1 MESAQTTQNS
11 APLHDD
17 FETPAAIAARSA
29 SLVRIRPEKGWV
41 SLKLGEL
48 WQYRELLFFLTWR
61 DVKVRYK
68 QTILGAAWAIIQPF
82 FTMVVFSLF
91 FGRLAGIPSDGI
103 PYPIFSYAALVPWT
117 FFANG
122 LTLSSNSLVTSSNL
136 IKKVYFPRLVVPI
149 SSVISGLVDFGLAFV
164 VLFAMM
170 IFYGISPLN
179 RPLDLPLLFPA
190 GFDFLPT
197 VFGASYN
204 ILFLPYFL
212 LLALTTSLGVG
223 LWLSAMNVQFRDVRY
238 LVPFMTQIWMFAT
251 PIAYPSSLLSE
262 PWRTIY
268 GLNPMSGVVEG
279 FRWALLG
286 TDTAPGPIIIVS
298 SIVALLLLIS
308 GAFYFRRMEKTFAD
322 VV

>member
-1 MESAQTTQNS
+1 MRLSREKLHKRQAPNS
-11 APLHDD
+11 HQANLFAAAPV
-17 FETPAAIAARSA
+17 TK
-29 SLVRIRPEKGWV
+29 VRIEPAHGWV
-41 SLKLGEL
+41 SLRLDEL
-48 WQYRELLFFLTWR
+48 WNYRELLFFLTWR

-68 QTILGAAWAIIQPF
+68 QTVLGAAWAIIQPF
-82 FTMVVFSLF
+82 FTMIVFSLF

-122 LTLSSNSLVTSSNL
+122 LTQSSNSLVNSSNL

-149 SSVISGLVDFGLAFV
+149 ASVISGLVDFLLAFL
-164 VLFAMM
+164 VLLAMM
-170 IFYGISPLN
+170 VFFGVSPLN
-179 RPLDLPLLFPA
+179 RPLDVPFLMPA
-190 GFDFLPT
+190 GAQL
-197 VFGASYN
+197 ASYIYGATYN
-204 ILFLPYFL
+204 LIFLPYFL

-223 LWLSAMNVQFRDVRY
+223 LWLSAMNVQFRDIRY
-238 LVPFMTQIWMFAT
+238 LVPFLVQIWMFAT
-251 PIAYPSSLLSE
+251 PIAYPSSLLDE

-268 GLNPMSGVVEG
+268 GINPMAGVVEG

-286 TDTAPGPIIIVS
+286 ANTAPGPIIIVS
-298 SIVALLLLIS
+298 SVVAVLLLVS